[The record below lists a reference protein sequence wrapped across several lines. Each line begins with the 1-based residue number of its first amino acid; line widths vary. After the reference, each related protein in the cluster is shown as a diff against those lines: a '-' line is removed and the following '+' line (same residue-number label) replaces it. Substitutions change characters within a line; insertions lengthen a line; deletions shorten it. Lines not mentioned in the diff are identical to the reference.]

1 MNRKRPEEVQRKKRT
16 KEEIEE
22 NLQAKIA
29 KEVILKEKE
38 LNDWVPKTELGKLV
52 KSGKITS
59 IDEIFEQGHKIK
71 EPEIVDLLLKLDDEV
86 VDTAKTTRVVRA
98 GRKFSFRVTVIVGN
112 RDGYIGVGT
121 GKDVDRFPA
130 IGKAKRNAKLNLVKV
145 YRGSGSWEEK
155 PTEDKHSIPFKVV
168 GNAGSVRVTLM
179 PAPKGT
185 GLAVGKNIESVMKL
199 AGVRNIWGKAKG
211 NSSNKLNFVRAAI
224 DGLKRTG
231 QFKVSKDV
239 ERKLSK

>member
-1 MNRKRPEEVQRKKRT
+1 MNRKNPVESGKKKT

-22 NLQAKIA
+22 DLQAKLA
-29 KEVILKEKE
+29 REVTQKEKE

-52 KSGKITS
+52 KTGKILS
-59 IDEIFEQGHKIK
+59 VDEIFEKGYKIR
-71 EPEIVDLLLKLDDEV
+71 EPEIVDTLLKLEDEV

-112 RDGYIGVGT
+112 KDGYIGVGT

-130 IGKAKRNAKLNLVKV
+130 IGKAKRNAKLNLIKV

-185 GLAVGKNIESVMKL
+185 GLAVGKNIESVMRL
-199 AGVRNIWGKAKG
+199 AGIRNIWGKAKG

-224 DGLKRTG
+224 DALSRTG
-231 QFKVSKDV
+231 QFKVSKDI

>member
-1 MNRKRPEEVQRKKRT
+1 MNRKRINESGKRKS

-22 NLQAKIA
+22 GLQAKIA
-29 KEVILKEKE
+29 KEISQKEKE

-52 KSGKITS
+52 KTGKITS
-59 IDEIFEQGHKIK
+59 IDEIFEKGYKIR
-71 EPEIVDLLLKLDDEV
+71 EPEIVDSLLQIEDEV

-112 RDGYIGVGT
+112 KDGYIGIGT

-130 IGKAKRNAKLNLVKV
+130 INKAKRSAKLNLKRI

-155 PTEDKHSIPFKVV
+155 PTEDKHSIPFKVI
-168 GNAGSVRVTLM
+168 GRCGSVSVTLM

-185 GLAVGKNIESVMKL
+185 GLAVGQNIESVMKL
-199 AGVRNIWGKAKG
+199 SGIKNIWGKAKG
-211 NSSNKLNFVRAAI
+211 NSANKLNFVCAAI
-224 DGLKRTG
+224 NALGQTG
-231 QFKVSKDV
+231 KFKLSKDI
-239 ERKLSK
+239 ERKLVK

>member
-1 MNRKRPEEVQRKKRT
+1 MNRRRPEEVKKKRT

-22 NLQAKIA
+22 NLQAKLA
-29 KEVILKEKE
+29 KEITQKEKE

-52 KSGKITS
+52 KTGKINS
-59 IDEIFEQGHKIK
+59 IDEIFDKGYKIR
-71 EPEIVDLLLKLDDEV
+71 EPEIVDTLLKLEDEV

-130 IGKAKRNAKLNLVKV
+130 IGKAKRDAKLNLMKI

-155 PTEDKHSIPFKVV
+155 PTEDKHSIPFKVI

-199 AGVRNIWGKAKG
+199 AGIRNIWGKATG
-211 NSSNKLNFVRAAI
+211 NSANRLNFVRAAI
-224 DGLKRTG
+224 DGLAKTG
-231 QFKVSKDV
+231 KVKFSKDI
-239 ERKLSK
+239 EKKLSK